1 MHLIRGRLRSRYS
14 NTQDDSVPD
23 GMHLID
29 YALFNISLDKTS
41 DIHVVLLTC
50 VVVN

>member
-29 YALFNISLDKTS
+29 YALFNITLDKTS
-41 DIHVVLLTC
+41 EKQVELLTYVVL
-50 VVVN
+50 N